1 MTKLGRCA
9 LAQLMTSEA
18 RELTIIINELPSEKV
33 QELMDFAYYLR
44 QRYVP
49 QSWRGSVAAILEA
62 LEEVGPLQFA
72 EGELDSLLAD
82 IEAMRQLDTVI
93 PSVDSLP
100 SVAKKSFC

>member
-1 MTKLGRCA
+1 M
-9 LAQLMTSEA
+9 AQLMTSEA

-49 QSWRGSVAAILEA
+49 QPRRGSAAAILET

-82 IEAMRQLDTVI
+82 IETMRQLDMSI
-93 PSVDSLP
+93 H
-100 SVAKKSFC
+100 